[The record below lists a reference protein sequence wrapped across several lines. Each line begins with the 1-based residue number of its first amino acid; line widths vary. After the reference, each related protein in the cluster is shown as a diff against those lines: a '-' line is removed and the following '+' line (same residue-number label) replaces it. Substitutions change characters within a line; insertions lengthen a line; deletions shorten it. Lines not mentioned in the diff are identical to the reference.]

1 MEEVDRIL
9 TKMRLDVDRDVR
21 VLAGGEEQLVDTVSQ
36 DCAVVSEDEMD
47 EQTRYLLFSNEII
60 YDSRTRMGRE
70 NELLQC
76 RENELIAGC
85 APVLPHE

>member
-47 EQTRYLLFSNEII
+47 EPNEIPVI
-60 YDSRTRMGRE
+60 FERDHLRFTNENRKRERTFAVQRE
-70 NELLQC
+70 
-76 RENELIAGC
+76 
-85 APVLPHE
+85 